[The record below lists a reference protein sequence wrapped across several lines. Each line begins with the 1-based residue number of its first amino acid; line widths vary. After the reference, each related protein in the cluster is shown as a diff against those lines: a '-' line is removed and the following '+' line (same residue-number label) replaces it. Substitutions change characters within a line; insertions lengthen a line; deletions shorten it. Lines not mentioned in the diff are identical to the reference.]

1 MSKTEARLI
10 GSEAARELAPLIA
23 AYAQEQRRGAPR
35 RPDEYYAELLLS
47 DRTAELV
54 GGYLDDALVGF
65 AVFFD
70 LPEPITGMRCGQ
82 LDDIFVAQ
90 TARRVGV
97 ARAMINVL
105 IREGEAR
112 GWSSLRWLVAQK
124 NDAAL
129 RLYKRFAEPAPWQS
143 FIISIDRDNDR

>member
-10 GSEAARELAPLIA
+10 GADAAHELAPLIA

-54 GGYLDDALVGF
+54 GGFLGDRLVGF

-82 LDDIFVAQ
+82 LDDIFVAHGS
-90 TARRVGV
+90 RRLGV
-97 ARAMINVL
+97 ARSIIDAL
-105 IREGEAR
+105 IKEAETR
-112 GWSSLRWLVAQK
+112 SWSSLRWLVAQK
-124 NDAAL
+124 NEAAL
-129 RLYKRFAEPAPWQS
+129 NLYRRFAEPAPWQS
-143 FIISIDRDNDR
+143 FVITMDRGADD